1 MCITQ
6 MAGLSFVTSK
16 ATCIE
21 RTNGA
26 FVRAVAG
33 FAAAFVT
40 YRGLYS
46 RAVASVVALQFE
58 RALAI
63 GAVVLTD
70 TRTLFVGR
78 AAAFA
83 ASGLIT
89 FGCWESRCSA
99 AAAHTNLHPLPSCRC
114 PDYLNSVQ
122 YSGQP
127 GCWVRCD

>member
-1 MCITQ
+1 

-33 FAAAFVT
+33 FAAFVT

-46 RAVASVVALQFE
+46 RAVVSVVALQFE

-83 ASGLIT
+83 ASGLIP
-89 FGCWESRCSA
+89 FGC
-99 AAAHTNLHPLPSCRC
+99 
-114 PDYLNSVQ
+114 
-122 YSGQP
+122 
-127 GCWVRCD
+127 